1 MSILSAAK
9 GIVTAKVVYC
19 VSVPYNS
26 TLPVVVH
33 SAVVESLAST
43 AFSYSYSA
51 KVTVDIRSCVE
62 RILKGDIIKKHPT
75 VIRMTASG
83 QRLQGVCWVAKQSSI
98 T

>member
-1 MSILSAAK
+1 MSAAK

-51 KVTVDIRSCVE
+51 KVTVDIRSCLCCKNTNE
-62 RILKGDIIKKHPT
+62 FFHL
-75 VIRMTASG
+75 ASKYRG
-83 QRLQGVCWVAKQSSI
+83 GVY
-98 T
+98 